1 MNELSMLISKLDE
14 MRSKWLNDEEEGL
27 TTELSGDI
35 SGCNFC
41 RLGAGTNWHS
51 IDTEREGDWFA
62 WVEEGERLK
71 DSLAFR
77 LD

>member
-1 MNELSMLISKLDE
+1 MNELGMLISKLDE
-14 MRSKWLNDEEEGL
+14 MRSMWLMDEEGL

-41 RLGAGTNWHS
+41 RLGADTNWHS